1 MGHCSASNYLR
12 AILGRYPRG
21 DYIVDVPEPDLTL
34 AGECISRFR
43 GNTTFLFFLAI
54 GNTMPVSES
63 EASRVRE
70 AASGC
75 LTAFPGL

>member
-12 AILGRYPRG
+12 AILRRFPRD
-21 DYIVDVPEPDLTL
+21 DYMVDVPELELTL
-34 AGECISRFR
+34 ADKCTSRFR
-43 GNTTFLFFLAI
+43 GNNTFLFFLET
-54 GNTMPVSES
+54 GNVMSVSES

-75 LTAFPGL
+75 LTAFPGP